1 MEIQERFKKE
11 RELSL
16 SDSQDESFASN
27 DLG

>member
-16 SDSQDESFASN
+16 SDSQDESFTSN